1 MPFPQISGFEASEML
16 SNDDVRTLLD
26 RVPEAHRACIA
37 TVRYVDEVRLYDPA
51 DAGPAPLQVL
61 GDMEMGLPEHSGA
74 AAVSIYRQQEEG
86 NVDYEEFTSA
96 LYHEVGHAVHQLVMD
111 EERRREWNRLAMAAD
126 FYFNE
131 AGADPVEHFAECY
144 AQFVVHPRL
153 CESATPAEFA
163 FIRDTLFDG
172 MARGDWL

>member
-1 MPFPQISGFEASEML
+1 MLFPQITGFETSEML
-16 SNDDVRTLLD
+16 SVSDVRSLLD
-26 RVPEAHRACIA
+26 RVPEAHRAAIA

-61 GDMEMGLPEHSGA
+61 GEMEMDLPENSGM
-74 AAVSIYRQQEEG
+74 AVISIYRQQEEG

-111 EERRREWNRLAMAAD
+111 EERRQEWNRLAMAAD

-131 AGADPVEHFAECY
+131 AGANPVEHFAECY

-153 CESATPAEFA
+153 CESAMPAEFA

-172 MARGDWL
+172 MARGDQP

>member
-1 MPFPQISGFEASEML
+1 MPVPQISGFEESEML
-16 SNDDVRTLLD
+16 SNDGVRALLA

-37 TVRYVDEVRLYDPA
+37 AVRYVDEVRLYDPA
-51 DAGPAPLQVL
+51 DVGPAPLQVL
-61 GDMEMGLPEHSGA
+61 GDMDLPENSGA
-74 AAVSIYRQQEEG
+74 AMVSIYRQQEEG

-111 EERRREWNRLAMAAD
+111 EERRHEWNRLAMAAD

-131 AGADPVEHFAECY
+131 AGANPVEHFAECY

-153 CESATPAEFA
+153 CESAMPAEFA